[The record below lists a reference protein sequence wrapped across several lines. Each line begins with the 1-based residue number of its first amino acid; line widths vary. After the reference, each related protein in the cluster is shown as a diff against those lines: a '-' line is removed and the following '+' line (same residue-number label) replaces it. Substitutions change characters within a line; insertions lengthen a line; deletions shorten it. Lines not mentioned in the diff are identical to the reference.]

1 MRTHGFTSAVRP
13 TIPDDSELPANASA
27 GCLAVVTD
35 LCAHGNLED
44 FMAAEGAPLSVAVK
58 LDLMLQVARGLEA
71 LKDARVLWRD
81 LKAKNLLVA
90 DVWRGR
96 AGEVTKVSVKFT
108 DWGTAVKM
116 PRTDEG
122 ESRRRM
128 TLHGPGTAGYIAPDT
143 RGPMYDYQADM
154 WAYLVWAASMC
165 LTVACVVDCQLEEAL
180 AGLRLEKKANATA
193 GHEAKVEA
201 VLLAF
206 EAAGKV
212 EPECDALFELI
223 KTAAPWVDAQLRWT
237 PEEAAEELEQFR
249 GDHALAL
256 APGTRDEKIA
266 HPLIPR
272 TETALPE
279 KESDVCGLQTKRAD
293 VTDVPET
300 QTRALSLSQSAI
312 AETAIAETAA
322 VRASTTR
329 TTEVRS
335 GATAALALV
344 DEDASIS
351 RRAAAAEL
359 RARADLFK
367 REAERLEAEAEAVS
381 EAKTPRRDETSPGA
395 SPGDDSELAQRAAR
409 TEAALASARWVGAT
423 VRVATTRDANRREKS
438 KKSMLRVKRSQN
450 LTSRSTFRTGV
461 IVKTRAAFVGGST
474 SDPNASGA
482 WAVVCLARFE
492 DGDERELTLAE
503 TAACAVDDPTHKVT
517 HRDSSLEADE
527 DAETEPVGS
536 AFVRDAVAETTDIAN
551 KRREGNVNV
560 LNVSRTKP
568 ATSARSTRS
577 RGAKR
582 AREAEET
589 TSARS
594 LPRRN
599 GRPPLGALSSNEA
612 FRRSEGQ
619 VPKPKEPTGTFPGKK
634 EREAPDSSGSGSK
647 SVGSRRGRKAP
658 EWAVRAVETMN
669 VTLGCAKCRQ
679 SMYGCGTCRERAGI
693 CDPENPPVLALPC
706 SSPENVRVADS
717 GAILGGSAR
726 RRGRA
731 AAATAASA
739 AKPSRVLASS
749 RGKRRR
755 TDSDSEEAFVNVGDI
770 SDVTT
775 KAELKKRLPRGVKL
789 GCSKCRQCWRGCN
802 ACRKANGV
810 WIAPASN
817 WVARGASQSPPS
829 GACLAL
835 PAC

>member
-1 MRTHGFTSAVRP
+1 
-13 TIPDDSELPANASA
+13 
-27 GCLAVVTD
+27 
-35 LCAHGNLED
+35 
-44 FMAAEGAPLSVAVK
+44 MAAEGAPLSVAVK

-279 KESDVCGLQTKRAD
+279 KETDVCGLQTKRAD

-409 TEAALASARWVGAT
+409 TEAV
-423 VRVATTRDANRREKS
+423 
-438 KKSMLRVKRSQN
+438 
-450 LTSRSTFRTGV
+450 
-461 IVKTRAAFVGGST
+461 
-474 SDPNASGA
+474 P
-482 WAVVCLARFE
+482 
-492 DGDERELTLAE
+492 
-503 TAACAVDDPTHKVT
+503 P
-517 HRDSSLEADE
+517 
-527 DAETEPVGS
+527 
-536 AFVRDAVAETTDIAN
+536 
-551 KRREGNVNV
+551 
-560 LNVSRTKP
+560 
-568 ATSARSTRS
+568 
-577 RGAKR
+577 
-582 AREAEET
+582 
-589 TSARS
+589 
-594 LPRRN
+594 PR
-599 GRPPLGALSSNEA
+599 
-612 FRRSEGQ
+612 
-619 VPKPKEPTGTFPGKK
+619 
-634 EREAPDSSGSGSK
+634 
-647 SVGSRRGRKAP
+647 
-658 EWAVRAVETMN
+658 
-669 VTLGCAKCRQ
+669 
-679 SMYGCGTCRERAGI
+679 
-693 CDPENPPVLALPC
+693 
-706 SSPENVRVADS
+706 
-717 GAILGGSAR
+717 GGSAR
-726 RRGRA
+726 RF
-731 AAATAASA
+731 AS
-739 AKPSRVLASS
+739 
-749 RGKRRR
+749 RRR
-755 TDSDSEEAFVNVGDI
+755 ATRTVGRR
-770 SDVTT
+770 
-775 KAELKKRLPRGVKL
+775 AKRA
-789 GCSKCRQCWRGCN
+789 CS
-802 ACRKANGV
+802 A
-810 WIAPASN
+810 
-817 WVARGASQSPPS
+817 
-829 GACLAL
+829 
-835 PAC
+835 

>member
-13 TIPDDSELPANASA
+13 TIPDDSELPASASA

-212 EPECDALFELI
+212 EPECDALFELV

-266 HPLIPR
+266 HPLNPR

-279 KESDVCGLQTKRAD
+279 KETDVCGLQTKRAD

-381 EAKTPRRDETSPGA
+381 EAKTARRDETSPGA

-438 KKSMLRVKRSQN
+438 KKSMLRVKRSHD

-492 DGDERELTLAE
+492 DGDEHELTLAE
-503 TAACAVDDPTHKVT
+503 AVACAVDDPTHKVT
-517 HRDSSLEADE
+517 HTSSLEADE

-536 AFVRDAVAETTDIAN
+536 AFVRDAVAETTDFAN
-551 KRREGNVNV
+551 KRREGNV
-560 LNVSRTKP
+560 NVSRTKP

-619 VPKPKEPTGTFPGKK
+619 VPKPEEPTGTFPGKK

-647 SVGSRRGRKAP
+647 SVGARRGRKAP

-679 SMYGCGTCRERAGI
+679 SRYGCGTCRERAGI

-706 SSPENVRVADS
+706 SSPEDVRAADS

-731 AAATAASA
+731 AAAAAASA

-755 TDSDSEEAFVNVGDI
+755 TGSDSEEAFVNVGDI

>member
-1 MRTHGFTSAVRP
+1 MAEVERGGRRQTARETEAASEKLSEKKAP
-13 TIPDDSELPANASA
+13 T
-27 GCLAVVTD
+27 VTKSRS
-35 LCAHGNLED
+35 
-44 FMAAEGAPLSVAVK
+44 FSS
-58 LDLMLQVARGLEA
+58 RGVTTE
-71 LKDARVLWRD
+71 KKKRD
-81 LKAKNLLVA
+81 KS
-90 DVWRGR
+90 R

-279 KESDVCGLQTKRAD
+279 KETDVCGLQTKRAD

-438 KKSMLRVKRSQN
+438 KKSMLRVKRSHD

-619 VPKPKEPTGTFPGKK
+619 VPKPKEPTGTFPAETK

-731 AAATAASA
+731 AAAAAASA

>member
-1 MRTHGFTSAVRP
+1 M
-13 TIPDDSELPANASA
+13 
-27 GCLAVVTD
+27 TD

-165 LTVACVVDCQLEEAL
+165 LTVACVVDCQLEEAV

-212 EPECDALFELI
+212 EPECDALFELV

-249 GDHALAL
+249 GDHGLAL
-256 APGTRDEKIA
+256 APGTRDEKTLTFSA
-266 HPLIPR
+266 HPLTRPR
-272 TETALPE
+272 VSETAARAPE
-279 KESDVCGLQTKRAD
+279 KETDVWRVIQTKRSTD
-293 VTDVPET
+293 VTDVPTET
-300 QTRALSLSQSAI
+300 QTTTRARALSLSQSAI
-312 AETAIAETAA
+312 VETAMIAETAA

-381 EAKTPRRDETSPGA
+381 EAKTARRDETSPGA

-438 KKSMLRVKRSQN
+438 KKSMLRVKRSHD

-492 DGDERELTLAE
+492 DGDEHELTLAE
-503 TAACAVDDPTHKVT
+503 AAACAADVDADDADKVVRRGT
-517 HRDSSLEADE
+517 SLEADE

-536 AFVRDAVAETTDIAN
+536 AFVRDAVAETSDA
-551 KRREGNVNV
+551 KAREGNVNV
-560 LNVSRTKP
+560 SKKTKP
-568 ATSARSTRS
+568 AVSSRSTRS

-582 AREAEET
+582 AREPEET

-594 LPRRN
+594 LPRRR

-612 FRRSEGQ
+612 FRRSERSERSEGQ
-619 VPKPKEPTGTFPGKK
+619 EPKGPKGPEGPTGTFPGKK
-634 EREAPDSSGSGSK
+634 ETTREAGEAPDSSGSGSK
-647 SVGSRRGRKAP
+647 SVGARRGRKAP
-658 EWAVRAVETMN
+658 EWAVRAVETTGL
-669 VTLGCAKCRQ
+669 TLGCAKCRM
-679 SMYGCGTCRERAGI
+679 SKYGCGTCRERAGI
-693 CDPENPPVLALPC
+693 CDPENPPALALPC
-706 SSPENVRVADS
+706 STPEDVRMADS
-717 GAILGGSAR
+717 GASAR
-726 RRGRA
+726 RRGGA
-731 AAATAASA
+731 AAAAAASA

-755 TDSDSEEAFVNVGDI
+755 TGSDSEEAFVNVGDI

-829 GACLAL
+829 SACLAL

>member
-1 MRTHGFTSAVRP
+1 VRTHGFTSAVRP
-13 TIPDDSELPANASA
+13 TIPDDSSELAANDASA
-27 GCLAVVTD
+27 NGCLAVLTD

-212 EPECDALFELI
+212 EPECDALFELV

-249 GDHALAL
+249 GDHGLAL
-256 APGTRDEKIA
+256 APGTRDV
-266 HPLIPR
+266 LLTRPR
-272 TETALPE
+272 VSETAAPE
-279 KESDVCGLQTKRAD
+279 KETDVCVIQTKRRTDA
-293 VTDVPET
+293 TDVPET
-300 QTRALSLSQSAI
+300 QTTQTTRALSLSQSAI
-312 AETAIAETAA
+312 VETATIAETAVA
-322 VRASTTR
+322 VRASTTSWN
-329 TTEVRS
+329 TTEDRS
-335 GATAALALV
+335 GATFGALALV

-381 EAKTPRRDETSPGA
+381 EAKTARRDETSPGA
-395 SPGDDSELAQRAAR
+395 FPDDDDSELAQRAAR

-438 KKSMLRVKRSQN
+438 KKSMLRVKT
-450 LTSRSTFRTGV
+450 TSRNLTFRTGV

-492 DGDERELTLAE
+492 DGDEHELTLAE
-503 TAACAVDDPTHKVT
+503 AAACAADVDADDADKVL
-517 HRDSSLEADE
+517 RQSLEADE

-536 AFVRDAVAETTDIAN
+536 AFVRDAVE
-551 KRREGNVNV
+551 K
-560 LNVSRTKP
+560 TKP
-568 ATSARSTRS
+568 AVSSRSTRS

-582 AREAEET
+582 ARVAEET
-589 TSARS
+589 TSLPRS
-594 LPRRN
+594 LPRGAR

-612 FRRSEGQ
+612 FRRSERSEGQ
-619 VPKPKEPTGTFPGKK
+619 EPKKGPEGPTGTFPGKK
-634 EREAPDSSGSGSK
+634 ETRSEAPDSSGSGSK
-647 SVGSRRGRKAP
+647 SVGARRGRKAP
-658 EWAVRAVETMN
+658 EWAVRAVETMGL
-669 VTLGCAKCRQ
+669 TLGCAKCRM
-679 SMYGCGTCRERAGI
+679 SKYGCGTCRERAGI
-693 CDPENPPVLALPC
+693 CDPKENPPALALPC
-706 SSPENVRVADS
+706 SSPEDVRVADS
-717 GAILGGSAR
+717 GFGSAR
-726 RRGRA
+726 RRGGATA
-731 AAATAASA
+731 AAAASA
-739 AKPSRVLASS
+739 AKRLGGVLGSS

-755 TDSDSEEAFVNVGDI
+755 TGSDGSEEAFVNVGDI

>member
-1 MRTHGFTSAVRP
+1 M
-13 TIPDDSELPANASA
+13 
-27 GCLAVVTD
+27 
-35 LCAHGNLED
+35 
-44 FMAAEGAPLSVAVK
+44 
-58 LDLMLQVARGLEA
+58 
-71 LKDARVLWRD
+71 
-81 LKAKNLLVA
+81 
-90 DVWRGR
+90 
-96 AGEVTKVSVKFT
+96 
-108 DWGTAVKM
+108 
-116 PRTDEG
+116 
-122 ESRRRM
+122 
-128 TLHGPGTAGYIAPDT
+128 
-143 RGPMYDYQADM
+143 
-154 WAYLVWAASMC
+154 
-165 LTVACVVDCQLEEAL
+165 
-180 AGLRLEKKANATA
+180 
-193 GHEAKVEA
+193 
-201 VLLAF
+201 
-206 EAAGKV
+206 
-212 EPECDALFELI
+212 
-223 KTAAPWVDAQLRWT
+223 
-237 PEEAAEELEQFR
+237 
-249 GDHALAL
+249 
-256 APGTRDEKIA
+256 
-266 HPLIPR
+266 
-272 TETALPE
+272 
-279 KESDVCGLQTKRAD
+279 
-293 VTDVPET
+293 TDVPET

-438 KKSMLRVKRSQN
+438 KKSMLRVKRSHD

-492 DGDERELTLAE
+492 DGDEHELTLAE
-503 TAACAVDDPTHKVT
+503 AAACAVDDPTHKVT

-560 LNVSRTKP
+560 LNARTKP

-612 FRRSEGQ
+612 FRRSRRSGTEAQGTNWN
-619 VPKPKEPTGTFPGKK
+619 VSGEKRRNVKRPT
-634 EREAPDSSGSGSK
+634 RAAP
-647 SVGSRRGRKAP
+647 
-658 EWAVRAVETMN
+658 
-669 VTLGCAKCRQ
+669 
-679 SMYGCGTCRERAGI
+679 
-693 CDPENPPVLALPC
+693 
-706 SSPENVRVADS
+706 
-717 GAILGGSAR
+717 AR
-726 RRGRA
+726 R
-731 AAATAASA
+731 AS
-739 AKPSRVLASS
+739 
-749 RGKRRR
+749 
-755 TDSDSEEAFVNVGDI
+755 
-770 SDVTT
+770 
-775 KAELKKRLPRGVKL
+775 
-789 GCSKCRQCWRGCN
+789 
-802 ACRKANGV
+802 
-810 WIAPASN
+810 
-817 WVARGASQSPPS
+817 ARGA
-829 GACLAL
+829 GAKRRNGRFA
-835 PAC
+835 PWRR